1 MSDERLP
8 IHIDPVRLART
19 GAQLQGHLPIAPMA
33 RLVAALV
40 SSEGEAAVELEFGFD
55 NERRAVVHVQAR
67 AEVQLACQR
76 CLEPMGYTLNADR
89 LLGVVINEAQAERL
103 PSTLEPLFVTEEPLF
118 LSDLIEDELIL
129 SLPIVPR
136 HSDEQCALAQMPAEE
151 TDNADKSAS
160 NPFAVLAG
168 LKTK

>member
-55 NERRAVVHVQAR
+55 LCPGAR
-67 AEVQLACQR
+67 WSTCRPGQR
-76 CLEPMGYTLNADR
+76 C
-89 LLGVVINEAQAERL
+89 
-103 PSTLEPLFVTEEPLF
+103 S
-118 LSDLIEDELIL
+118 
-129 SLPIVPR
+129 
-136 HSDEQCALAQMPAEE
+136 
-151 TDNADKSAS
+151 
-160 NPFAVLAG
+160 
-168 LKTK
+168 